1 MTFLAPE
8 ADRIVR
14 TAVDAYFEGRLRP
27 EIDGEAIFETRNS
40 RYRLMLLT
48 KGDFVHAPA
57 GTVHSFAFAIV
68 LRNALSLSAFAGF

>member
-27 EIDGEAIFETRNS
+27 EIDGEAVFETRNS
-40 RYRLMLLT
+40 RDGCRRTL
-48 KGDFVHAPA
+48 
-57 GTVHSFAFAIV
+57 
-68 LRNALSLSAFAGF
+68 LSASYGTSRCEGWVATESTAVVR